1 MSQIS
6 MASVKPEE
14 GKFVA
19 PHAPRPV
26 WGDKIR
32 KELAEIVG
40 GEIRMWDGG
49 LVDSLERCIG
59 YIYKLLERH
68 PNEDGYRLARALECD
83 EGFTPDTELVDILD
97 GVQYKKYEL
106 IGKAVKEWVKKY
118 ALTLD
123 FEVGQKVLA
132 TVNRRGKVETSE
144 FEVVKLYP
152 ETMQYG
158 LWNESLGYSEREG
171 CLLVEFERVT
181 ALTTHIG
188 DSHEVDKHKS

>member
-40 GEIRMWDGG
+40 GELHMWDGG
-49 LVDSLERCIG
+49 LVDSLDRCIG
-59 YIYKLLERH
+59 YMHKLLERH
-68 PNEDGYRLARALECD
+68 PNEDGYGLARALECD

-106 IGKAVKEWVKKY
+106 INKAVKEWVKEY

-123 FEVGQKVLA
+123 FEVGQKVIA

-171 CLLVEFERVT
+171 CLLVEFEKVT

-188 DSHEVDKHKS
+188 DSREVDKHES

>member
-40 GEIRMWDGG
+40 LEIYRWNITPDPSPEEC
-49 LVDSLERCIG
+49 VES
-59 YIYKLLERH
+59 IYKVLKYH
-68 PNEDGYRLARALECD
+68 PNADGYRLARELENDNC
-83 EGFTPDTELVDILD
+83 FITPDTELVDILD
-97 GVQYKKYEL
+97 RVQYKKYEL
-106 IGKAVKEWVKKY
+106 INKAVKEWMKEY

-132 TVNRRGKVETSE
+132 TVNRRGKVEKLE
-144 FEVVKLYP
+144 FEIVKLYP

-158 LWNESLGYSEREG
+158 VRNESLGYGGVGHIIVDSEK
-171 CLLVEFERVT
+171 VT

-188 DSHEVDKHKS
+188 GRREVDKHES

>member
-6 MASVKPEE
+6 MASIKPEE

-19 PHAPRPV
+19 PYAPRPV

-40 GEIRMWDGG
+40 GEVYMWDGG

-68 PNEDGYRLARALECD
+68 PNDDGYRLARGLECD
-83 EGFTPDTELVDILD
+83 EGFTPDTELVNILD
-97 GVQYKKYEL
+97 CVQYKKYEL
-106 IGKAVKEWVKKY
+106 IGKAVKEWVKEY

-132 TVNRRGKVETSE
+132 TVNRRGKVKTSE

-171 CLLVEFERVT
+171 CLLVEFEKVT
-181 ALTTHIG
+181 SLPH
-188 DSHEVDKHKS
+188 SE